1 MIKLENIEILRGNKQ
16 IFTNYNQSFTSPGL
30 NLITGKNG
38 SGKTTLIKM
47 MAGFIIP
54 NKGTIKCQFNSSYE
68 WLQNHIYI
76 GSQNSLSNELSIEEN
91 IKMWLGIRGWIFS
104 KSEIDTCLRN
114 INIFNYKNLLISQC
128 SDGIK
133 RKTDICKLFFSFKS
147 KIKFWLLDEPT
158 NNLDEEGKKAFLSLI
173 RTFLNA
179 NGTSIMSSHDNNS
192 FYHKI
197 NKINLI

>member
-104 KSEIDTCLRN
+104 KSEIDTCLRD

-128 SDGIK
+128 FMFYLSV
-133 RKTDICKLFFSFKS
+133 TSSKS
-147 KIKFWLLDEPT
+147 LT
-158 NNLDEEGKKAFLSLI
+158 
-173 RTFLNA
+173 
-179 NGTSIMSSHDNNS
+179 
-192 FYHKI
+192 Y
-197 NKINLI
+197 